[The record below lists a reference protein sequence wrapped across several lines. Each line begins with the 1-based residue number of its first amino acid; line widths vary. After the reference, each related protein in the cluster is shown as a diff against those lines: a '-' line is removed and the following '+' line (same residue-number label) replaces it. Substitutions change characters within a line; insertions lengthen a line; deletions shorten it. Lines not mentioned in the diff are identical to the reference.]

1 MCHSS
6 LRNYWHK
13 WPAVTFDCTV
23 HSAPR
28 PWIWRRR
35 HGCQCSQC
43 ISRNVHS
50 TSVEMLQCIS
60 ASHAHTSTL
69 HQLQF
74 HPVSEPK
81 PRASGVTVN
90 FEFCQGSMPSLLAL
104 ARNLDSTSKLQ
115 IRRQIL
121 DVRQFLSLNQK
132 ILLRA
137 KPRHLRFPFRYLQF
151 DGCNVHLG
159 NCRNAV
165 STLPLVE
172 GPLQLQHT
180 RDFTYQKIG
189 TLRYLGFKSTNS
201 WEQLG

>member
-1 MCHSS
+1 MPF
-6 LRNYWHK
+6 LAEELLAK
-13 WPAVTFDCTV
+13 M
-23 HSAPR
+23 HSAAR

-50 TSVEMLQCIS
+50 TSVEMFRVQQCL
-60 ASHAHTSTL
+60 HAHMSTL

-81 PRASGVTVN
+81 PRAWGVTVN

-121 DVRQFLSLNQK
+121 HVRQFLGLNQK
-132 ILLRA
+132 ILLWA

-151 DGCNVHLG
+151 DGCMVHLG

-165 STLPLVE
+165 STLPFE
-172 GPLQLQHT
+172 EDYLQLQHT
-180 RDFTYQKIG
+180 MDFYISQIC
-189 TLRYLGFKSTNS
+189 RYSEVFTFPKN
-201 WEQLG
+201 Q

>member
-1 MCHSS
+1 MTSS
-6 LRNYWHK
+6 NFRL
-13 WPAVTFDCTV
+13 
-23 HSAPR
+23 HSAAR

-43 ISRNVHS
+43 ISGNVHS
-50 TSVEMLQCIS
+50 ASVVQMFT
-60 ASHAHTSTL
+60 ASHARMSTL

-121 DVRQFLSLNQK
+121 HVRQFLSLNQK

-151 DGCNVHLG
+151 DGCMVHLG

-165 STLPLVE
+165 STLPFE
-172 GPLQLQHT
+172 EDYLQLQHT
-180 RDFTYQKIG
+180 MDFYISQSCRFSEVFRFHKH
-189 TLRYLGFKSTNS
+189 
-201 WEQLG
+201 Q

>member
-1 MCHSS
+1 M
-6 LRNYWHK
+6 
-13 WPAVTFDCTV
+13 FTV
-23 HSAPR
+23 HQSK
-28 PWIWRRR
+28 
-35 HGCQCSQC
+35 CSQC

-50 TSVEMLQCIS
+50 ASVEMFTVHQSKCSQCIN
-60 ASHAHTSTL
+60 ASHADMSTL

-115 IRRQIL
+115 IRRQLL

-132 ILLRA
+132 ILLWA

-151 DGCNVHLG
+151 DGCMVHLG
-159 NCRNAV
+159 NCRNAL
-165 STLPLVE
+165 STPPFE
-172 GPLQLQHT
+172 EDYLQSQHKM
-180 RDFTYQKIG
+180 DFYISQIC
-189 TLRYLGFKSTNS
+189 RYSEEFRFQSTNS
-201 WEQLG
+201 SS

>member
-1 MCHSS
+1 MCYSS

-23 HSAPR
+23 HSAAR
-28 PWIWRRR
+28 PWIWRRK

-50 TSVEMLQCIS
+50 ASVLHRLTCPHCIS
-60 ASHAHTSTL
+60 WSSTL
-69 HQLQF
+69 CQ
-74 HPVSEPK
+74 

-115 IRRQIL
+115 IRRWIL
-121 DVRQFLSLNQK
+121 HVQQFLSLNPK
-132 ILLRA
+132 KLLRA

-151 DGCNVHLG
+151 DGCMVHLG
-159 NCRNAV
+159 NCRNAL
-165 STLPLVE
+165 STPPFE
-172 GPLQLQHT
+172 EDYLQSQHKM
-180 RDFTYQKIG
+180 DFYISQICRHSEEFRFQKH
-189 TLRYLGFKSTNS
+189 
-201 WEQLG
+201 Q

>member
-1 MCHSS
+1 MPFLAEELLAQMTSSNFRLHSAQCS
-6 LRNYWHK
+6 APMNMEEETWLSM
-13 WPAVTFDCTV
+13 FTV
-23 HSAPR
+23 HQSK
-28 PWIWRRR
+28 
-35 HGCQCSQC
+35 CS
-43 ISRNVHS
+43 
-50 TSVEMLQCIS
+50 ECIS
-60 ASHAHTSTL
+60 ASHAHMSTL

-121 DVRQFLSLNQK
+121 HVRQFLSLNQK
-132 ILLRA
+132 ILLWA

-151 DGCNVHLG
+151 DGCMVHLG

-165 STLPLVE
+165 STLTFE
-172 GPLQLQHT
+172 EDYLQLQHT
-180 RDFTYQKIG
+180 MDFYISQSCRFSEIFRFHKH
-189 TLRYLGFKSTNS
+189 K
-201 WEQLG
+201 